1 MFQITRFRRVVPLE
15 GHPWFVATDVCRALG
30 LTLAGGSTRHLTNLN
45 PIDVRRGRVD
55 TGPQGGRPNALI
67 SEAGLY
73 ELIARSNKPEA
84 RAFKDWVFGVV
95 LPTIP
100 QRRRRL
106 QDGRLRPSGRRPG
119 DRGHNISGTTRQ
131 RPCEEAIIFG

>member
-1 MFQITRFRRVVPLE
+1 MVRCD
-15 GHPWFVATDVCRALG
+15 DVCRALG
-30 LTLAGGSTRHLTNLN
+30 LTLAGGSSRHLTNLN

-55 TGPQGGRPNALI
+55 TGPQGGRPNALV

-84 RAFKDWVFGVV
+84 RAFKDWVFGEL

-119 DRGHNISGTTRQ
+119 DRRRGHGGRDAGRGGGDEFTG
-131 RPCEEAIIFG
+131 PV